1 MMRLIVAGSS
11 NTGQLDAFDRKILA
25 ALQEDGGLGPVELSG
40 RINLSASQ
48 CSRRL
53 QRLRDRGL
61 IDRTVAI
68 LDREAVNLGIAAVV
82 LIRLGTHSTENE
94 QRFLDCVA
102 ALPEVTACHYVTGDL
117 DFILHVVT
125 KDLASYDILL
135 RERLLRSAEISA
147 CRSNIILRTT
157 KETTSLP
164 LQYA

>member
-1 MMRLIVAGSS
+1 MATSS
-11 NTGQLDAFDRKILA
+11 DATQLDSYDRKILA
-25 ALQEDGGLGPVELSG
+25 ELQEDGSLGPVEISA

-48 CSRRL
+48 CSRRM

-68 LDREAVNLGIAAVV
+68 LDREALKLGISAIILV
-82 LIRLGTHSTENE
+82 RLGSHSAENE
-94 QRFLDCVA
+94 RLFLERIEK
-102 ALPEVTACHYVTGDL
+102 LPEVVACHYVTGDL

-125 KDLASYDILL
+125 RDLVSYEELL
-135 RERLLRSAEISA
+135 RKNLLTGAEVSA

-164 LQYA
+164 LHFA